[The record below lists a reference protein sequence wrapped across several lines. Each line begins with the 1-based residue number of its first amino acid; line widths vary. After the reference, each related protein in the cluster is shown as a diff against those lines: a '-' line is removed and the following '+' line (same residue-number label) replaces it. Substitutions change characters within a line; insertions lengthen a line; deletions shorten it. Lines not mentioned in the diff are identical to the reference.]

1 MSLEI
6 TGEVLG
12 VFEAE
17 GVGDL
22 GDGETAD
29 QQALGTVDKK
39 ALDDLRGTL
48 AGDVRSSLP
57 TLAGIAIAGRPV
69 DGRHPEIVGDRT
81 AGRSRTPAGY
91 SPAGCGRS
99 AATDHGAE

>member
-17 GVGDL
+17 GVGYL

-48 AGDVRSSLP
+48 AGDASHH
-57 TLAGIAIAGRPV
+57 IAEIAGREAEF
-69 DGRHPEIVGDRT
+69 G
-81 AGRSRTPAGY
+81 
-91 SPAGCGRS
+91 
-99 AATDHGAE
+99 GAIFYVRQAVLPL